1 MRHGSLSV
9 LPEGAD
15 TLDRGI
21 RSPALKGVS
30 IPGTAGVSPA
40 GFGRRLPRCWAGET
54 PAVPG
59 IAVLLLVLCVSGCGQ
74 QTERGRVP
82 SEVQEVVNTVGDQI
96 AQERYEQI
104 YNESSDL
111 WKQDSTLEQSTQVFK
126 TLHDKLGKVE
136 HRTLHSATEQ
146 QNSGGALK
154 GHAYIL
160 SYQTRFERGEAME
173 TFTLIEQN
181 GRWLLA
187 RYFVNST
194 ALQ

>member
-1 MRHGSLSV
+1 MRYGSLFV
-9 LPEGAD
+9 LSKGAD
-15 TLDRGI
+15 ALDRGI
-21 RSPALKGVS
+21 KARSVKA
-30 IPGTAGVSPA
+30 AG
-40 GFGRRLPRCWAGET
+40 L
-54 PAVPG
+54 
-59 IAVLLLVLCVSGCGQ
+59 VLLLAIACSCGQ
-74 QTERGRVP
+74 LTERGRVP
-82 SEVQEVVNTVGDQI
+82 IEVQDVVNTVGDQI

-111 WKQDSTLEQSTQVFK
+111 WKQDVTLEQSNQVFK
-126 TLHDKLGKVE
+126 TLREKLGKVE
-136 HRTLHSATEQ
+136 HRNLHSATEQ
-146 QNSGGALK
+146 QTSSGALK
-154 GHAYIL
+154 GHSYIL